1 MKKLKKERLMYKLV
15 AIDLD
20 GTMLNS
26 YGIVTQN
33 TKNIIKENIKKGTK
47 IIIASG
53 RTISSIKP
61 IAEEI
66 GNNDYFI
73 AGNGS
78 LIYDAQKEEIIYD
91 KFIPKEKMLEIINIC
106 DANSIFYTVYTDKEI
121 ITEKLKYNVLYY
133 YNENKK
139 KEEEKRTNI
148 KIVDNIKKYIENQ
161 EDDKYLK
168 IMICDES
175 KLVFNSIIKKMKD
188 IKNIEVLEVGHM
200 SRKIIKQGTEEVP
213 IEYYYTEITLEDVD
227 KWNAI
232 KYLIEKLNIK
242 KEEVIAIGDNVNDKK
257 MVENAGLGI
266 AMGGST
272 PNLTSVADFITK
284 TSDEDGVA
292 YALNKFLN

>member
-1 MKKLKKERLMYKLV
+1 MKV
-15 AIDLD
+15 
-20 GTMLNS
+20 
-26 YGIVTQN
+26 
-33 TKNIIKENIKKGTK
+33 
-47 IIIASG
+47 
-53 RTISSIKP
+53 
-61 IAEEI
+61 
-66 GNNDYFI
+66 
-73 AGNGS
+73 
-78 LIYDAQKEEIIYD
+78 
-91 KFIPKEKMLEIINIC
+91 IC
-106 DANSIFYTVYTDKEI
+106 Q
-121 ITEKLKYNVLYY
+121 
-133 YNENKK
+133 
-139 KEEEKRTNI
+139 EKRTNI

>member
-1 MKKLKKERLMYKLV
+1 MYKLV

-33 TKNIIKENIKKGTK
+33 TRNIIKENIKKGTK

>member
-1 MKKLKKERLMYKLV
+1 MYKLV

-133 YNENKK
+133 YKENLKKEENKK
-139 KEEEKRTNI
+139 TNI
-148 KIVDNIKKYIENQ
+148 NIVKDMYEYVKEMK
-161 EDDKYLK
+161 EDKFLK
-168 IMICDES
+168 ITVCDDN
-175 KLVFNSIIKKMKD
+175 KTVFNYIMKKLKK
-188 IKNIEVLEVGHM
+188 INGIEVLDVSHM
-200 SRKIIKQGTEEVP
+200 SRKVIRQGTEDIP
-213 IEYYYTEITLEDVD
+213 IEYYYTEISLSNVD
-227 KWNAI
+227 KWDAI
-232 KYLIEKLNIK
+232 KFLITKLEIK
-242 KEEVIAIGDNVNDKK
+242 PEEVIAIGDNINDKK
-257 MVENAGLGI
+257 MIENAGLGVL
-266 AMGGST
+266 MQGST
-272 PNLTSVADFITK
+272 PVVTEVADYITD
-284 TSDEDGVA
+284 SNNDEGVA
-292 YALNKFLN
+292 KILQKYYKNINF